1 MQETYLCKTYL
12 GEIEISRSVLTR
24 AVLDAVNAMDGQ
36 VLVTN
41 KKGKL
46 QSTGGRFGGDAADS
60 IDIEVEGDNVL
71 IRVYLIVRFGIS
83 MKQTTD
89 ALSEKIRKGIMKVT
103 GIAPSTV
110 ILHVTGTLS
119 KRVAPRDIEY
129 RTDYEH

>member
-1 MQETYLCKTYL
+1 MQETYLCNTEI

-24 AVLDAVNAMDGQ
+24 VVLDAVQAMDGQ

-46 QSTGGRFGGDAADS
+46 QGTGGRFGGDAADT
-60 IDIEVEGDNVL
+60 IEIEVEGDRIL
-71 IRVYLIVRFGIS
+71 IRLHALMRFGLS
-83 MKQTTD
+83 MQQLSDT
-89 ALSEKIRKGIMKVT
+89 LSERIRKGIVKVT

-110 ILHVTGTLS
+110 IIHVTGTLS
-119 KRVAPRDIEY
+119 KKVAPRDIEY